1 MNGCG
6 RNGRSCKGI
15 SRLLM
20 DLGNGVGIL
29 QLVAVVLLVHG
40 PVDIL
45 MSEELEDQRE
55 VIGV

>member
-1 MNGCG
+1 
-6 RNGRSCKGI
+6 
-15 SRLLM
+15 M
-20 DLGNGVGIL
+20 DLGNRVGIL
-29 QLVAVVLLVHG
+29 QLVAVVPLVHG

>member
-15 SRLLM
+15 SRLFM
-20 DLGNGVGIL
+20 DLGNRVGIL

-55 VIGV
+55 IIGV